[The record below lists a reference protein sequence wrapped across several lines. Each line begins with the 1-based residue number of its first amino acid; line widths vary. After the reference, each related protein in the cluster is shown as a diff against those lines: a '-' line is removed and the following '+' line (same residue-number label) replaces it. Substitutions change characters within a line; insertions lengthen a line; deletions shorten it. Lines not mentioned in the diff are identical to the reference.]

1 MYFAAKLRLPVQA
14 GGLCRKSSIKFIQ
27 PYVSARNFSSG
38 QRSANACSGSKQA
51 KRSKI
56 KS

>member
-27 PYVSARNFSSG
+27 PYVSALTFLRLPAPLRHSQRG
-38 QRSANACSGSKQA
+38 QARFQPP
-51 KRSKI
+51 
-56 KS
+56 